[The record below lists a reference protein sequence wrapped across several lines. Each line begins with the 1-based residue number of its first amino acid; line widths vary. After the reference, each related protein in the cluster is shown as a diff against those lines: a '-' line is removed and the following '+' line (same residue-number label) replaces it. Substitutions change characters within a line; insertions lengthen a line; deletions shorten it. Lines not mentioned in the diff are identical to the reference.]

1 MQLEFTVVEL
11 IDAIH
16 DAREYIDNL
25 EMRNRLADAIRMA
38 EKDLA
43 YAKLN
48 LSPDVI

>member
-43 YAKLN
+43 YAKLK